1 MRLWGFWAEKCVPGR
16 NGSKIPI
23 KTTRNTWYF
32 GIAPRARTFSQK
44 SGKSRKSLKFTE
56 IVEFHKIPRISRFSR
71 KFRKSAARGTR
82 PGPSQICTHGSFRIW
97 AALRSRAHGRSAP
110 GPRESG
116 PEPTGIRPRAD
127 GNPAPSRR
135 KSGPEPTEIRPRAD
149 GNPAPT
155 PIPSPPLKILTL
167 LTSRS
172 GRTLRVPP
180 SLQYSPTNL
189 RP

>member
-1 MRLWGFWAEKCVPGR
+1 MASRPE
-16 NGSKIPI
+16 
-23 KTTRNTWYF
+23 
-32 GIAPRARTFSQK
+32 RALFRK
-44 SGKSRKSLKFTE
+44 NLENSRKPLEFAKFA
-56 IVEFHKIPRISRFSR
+56 EFHKISRISRFSR
-71 KFRKSAARGTR
+71 KFRKSAARGPR
-82 PGPSQICTHGSFRIW
+82 PGPSLQRTDAGFGIW

-180 SLQYSPTNL
+180 SLQYGTHQQIRALHSAHTYHTHTP
-189 RP
+189 PSFG

>member
-1 MRLWGFWAEKCVPGR
+1 MASRPER
-16 NGSKIPI
+16 
-23 KTTRNTWYF
+23 
-32 GIAPRARTFSQK
+32 APFRTNR
-44 SGKSRKSLKFTE
+44 GNLRKSPKIMKFK
-56 IVEFHKIPRISRFSR
+56 EFHEISGISRFSR
-71 KFRKSAARGTR
+71 KFREGAARGPR
-82 PGPSQICTHGSFRIW
+82 PGPSLPRTDAGFGIW

-155 PIPSPPLKILTL
+155 PIPSPPLKKLTL

-172 GRTLRVPP
+172 GGTRGVPP
-180 SLQYSPTNL
+180 SLQFGKYHIVIYEIRHNCSDDPGL
-189 RP
+189 S